1 MGVNWMTRL
10 LIKMCKLII
19 ELAFLA
25 ITLANSY
32 QYMPEYLSYGSSTL
46 LDIYL
51 NESPI
56 YVYLWKVHQENFH
69 WKIIMFTI
77 KGLLI
82 LKWTCVHFVSGAF
95 NVTTFNLCGDV
106 GWII

>member
-32 QYMPEYLSYGSSTL
+32 QYMPEYLSYESSTL

-51 NESPI
+51 NESPT

-69 WKIIMFTI
+69 WKNFH
-77 KGLLI
+77 
-82 LKWTCVHFVSGAF
+82 VYH
-95 NVTTFNLCGDV
+95 
-106 GWII
+106 

>member
-10 LIKMCKLII
+10 FKKMCKLII

-25 ITLANSY
+25 ITLAYSY
-32 QYMPEYLSYGSSTL
+32 QYMPEYLSYESSTL

-56 YVYLWKVHQENFH
+56 YVYLWRVHQENFH
-69 WKIIMFTI
+69 WEIIMFII

-82 LKWTCVHFVSGAF
+82 L
-95 NVTTFNLCGDV
+95 
-106 GWII
+106 

>member
-10 LIKMCKLII
+10 LKRMCKLII

-25 ITLANSY
+25 ITLAYSY
-32 QYMPEYLSYGSSTL
+32 QYMPEYLSYESSTL

-56 YVYLWKVHQENFH
+56 YMSIYGGYIK
-69 WKIIMFTI
+69 KISIEKLSCLSLKDCWFYNEFVF
-77 KGLLI
+77 I
-82 LKWTCVHFVSGAF
+82 LSQVLSM
-95 NVTTFNLCGDV
+95 
-106 GWII
+106 